1 MPKIEKRDGGIPW
14 LVEFHRENLRS
25 KLGALSDHGSD
36 RTRYLV
42 DSRFLFGEGQ
52 QVSR

>member
-14 LVEFHRENLRS
+14 LVEFHKGNLRS

-36 RTRYLV
+36 RKV
-42 DSRFLFGEGQ
+42 FGGFPFS
-52 QVSR
+52 VW